1 MQAVYKA
8 VQNPTYRP
16 TSRQWRR
23 TPLSRYCKLWPQLI
37 LCDGVCR
44 QYTPQPLGTVVTV
57 PIWQALQQ
65 CHDSPVPGHQG
76 FHKTLELLRKEA
88 YWVNMISDVE
98 SYCQQCQKCQQFK
111 LPLPSR
117 APLTSTPIGKPWKM
131 VFLCQP
137 MVTNVYLLCKTSQK
151 KGRSHSLAESEGH
164 HHHKG
169 TCQFIH
175 YYGNTSH
182 CTL

>member
-1 MQAVYKA
+1 M
-8 VQNPTYRP
+8 
-16 TSRQWRR
+16 
-23 TPLSRYCKLWPQLI
+23 
-37 LCDGVCR
+37 CR

-57 PIWQALQQ
+57 PILQALQQ

-76 FHKTLELLRKEA
+76 FNKTLELLRKEA

-117 APLTSTPIGKPWKM
+117 APLTSIPIGKPWKM

-137 MVTNVYLLCKTSQK
+137 MVTNVYLSCKTTSQK
-151 KGRSHSLAESEGH
+151 RGGPIPLPNQKAITITKVLVNLFTTMGIPQIVHSDQGENFESAVLR
-164 HHHKG
+164 
-169 TCQFIH
+169 Q
-175 YYGNTSH
+175 
-182 CTL
+182 TLDAFGIKVTHNSLSSTRRWPC